1 MKEKHMWNGEIVS
14 VVLPTYREKNS
25 IRECV
30 LRFLELNIVDELI
43 VVDNNAEF
51 GTRDKIEDLAISIL
65 TETTQGYGAALKL
78 GMKQAKGGL
87 IILCEPDGTFYPEDI
102 YKLLEYSK
110 DCDAVLKLQE
120 RLTKLITD
128 AMKLKED
135 VKTNNLLIEKHEKTI
150 EALERN
156 LDKLA
161 QKKK

>member
-1 MKEKHMWNGEIVS
+1 M
-14 VVLPTYREKNS
+14 
-25 IRECV
+25 
-30 LRFLELNIVDELI
+30 FELI
-43 VVDNNAEF
+43 EFYNKNALHLLLFMLIGFIIAMLDVSFRNVVKKVYLNVRRNIEIRH
-51 GTRDKIEDLAISIL
+51 GTKEGLDMGSIDKFEEKTKED
-65 TETTQGYGAALKL
+65 AAANK
-78 GMKQAKGGL
+78 KKKGSKKKTGGG
-87 IILCEPDGTFYPEDI
+87 EGDDEEGDGEGECP
-102 YKLLEYSK
+102 K